1 MLQLLSE
8 TEAPHESPSTEP
20 SLPWGCSG
28 ATIVLKQPS
37 VIQARFDKAAV
48 AELSPRRIEAMST
61 GELSRAVR
69 DVGVLHFCDETRLE
83 LLDRPTLERLVYLA
97 RRTCRNQG
105 Y

>member
-1 MLQLLSE
+1 VLQLLSE
-8 TEAPHESPSTEP
+8 PHAPDEKPAAEP
-20 SLPWGCSG
+20 SLPWGRSG
-28 ATIVLKQPS
+28 ATIVLKQPAT
-37 VIQARFDKAAV
+37 QTRFDKAAV
-48 AELSPRRIEAMST
+48 AELSPQRIEAMST

-69 DVGVLHFCDETRLE
+69 DVGVLHFCDAERLE